1 MTKTENPTIDEMTYE
16 QAFSELESVVA
27 KLEDGSVSLD
37 ESVKLFERGQ
47 ALASRCA
54 SLLENARLKVSTL
67 EQSGQAG
74 GKEGE

>member
-37 ESVKLFERGQ
+37 ESVKLF
-47 ALASRCA
+47 
-54 SLLENARLKVSTL
+54 
-67 EQSGQAG
+67 
-74 GKEGE
+74 